1 MVNEQA
7 LDVRQAAKKLQ
18 LSLNKVR
25 SLIRSGALPGK
36 DVSGGKKRP
45 TYRVSP
51 EELERWL
58 SGEKTKG
65 R

>member
-18 LSLNKVR
+18 LSPTKVR
-25 SLIRSGALPGK
+25 SLIRTGALPGK

-45 TYRVSP
+45 TYRVAP
-51 EELERWL
+51 EALERWL
-58 SGEKTKG
+58 AGAKSK
-65 R
+65 